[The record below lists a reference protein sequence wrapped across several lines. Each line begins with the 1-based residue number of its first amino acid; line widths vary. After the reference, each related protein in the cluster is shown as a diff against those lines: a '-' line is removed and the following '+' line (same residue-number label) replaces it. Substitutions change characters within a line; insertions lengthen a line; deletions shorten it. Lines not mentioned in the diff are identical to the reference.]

1 MYRYIA
7 HCTLHIAQQATS
19 HPIIMSVTSAVS
31 KSKSSKRKRDEE
43 LAELEVDINADEPPS
58 KKALRKA
65 KRSKTTQAD
74 TPKDAATGPNATP
87 ANANDVDPMTNQRR
101 SGFGIWIGNLSFTT
115 TREDLMTFMTTDTDH
130 PITKDEV
137 TRIHMPNGPARNGK
151 PQNKGFAYI
160 DFADQTSLNHGLELS
175 EKLLAGRRV
184 LIKDAKSFEGRPAS
198 KEEVAGGKTPSRK
211 VFVGNLSFDTTTEM
225 LEEHFAVCGT
235 IQKTQV
241 ATFED
246 SGKCKGYAWVEFDQ
260 LSSAQSAMRGWV
272 EQGAGTDNKQ
282 SKRRVWL
289 KQMNGRQLRMEFA
302 EDSATRYSKRFGK
315 EAKKQDVEEGED
327 QEPITEVNDEAD
339 PVLSERVKQEPA
351 SKPKRRKGYGEEET
365 VRKLTGAITE
375 GTGKKVVFD

>member
-1 MYRYIA
+1 
-7 HCTLHIAQQATS
+7 
-19 HPIIMSVTSAVS
+19 MSVTTAVPASAEP
-31 KSKSSKRKRDEE
+31 KSTKRKRDEE
-43 LAELEVDINADEPPS
+43 LVELKVDINAAEPPS

-65 KRSKTTQAD
+65 KRSKTAQ
-74 TPKDAATGPNATP
+74 KDAVEDAAPKTKVVTP
-87 ANANDVDPMTNQRR
+87 HLNGNKETDPLTNQYR
-101 SGFGIWIGNLSFTT
+101 SGFGIWIGNLSFLTAK
-115 TREDLMTFMTTDTDH
+115 EDLINFITSDADH

-137 TRIHMPNGPARNGK
+137 TRVHMPNGPMKNGK

-160 DFADQTSLNHGLELS
+160 DFASQTALNHALELS

-198 KEEVAGGKTPSRK
+198 KEQVASGKAPSRK

-225 LEEHFAVCGT
+225 LEEHFGVCGV

-246 SGKCKGYAWVEFDQ
+246 SGKCKGYAWVEFEQ
-260 LSSAQSAMRGWV
+260 LSSAQAAMRGWV
-272 EQGAGTDNKQ
+272 EQGTSTNDKQ

-315 EAKKQDVEEGED
+315 EAKKMGGQEGDGAEES
-327 QEPITEVNDEAD
+327 QEPITEVNDQAD
-339 PVLSERVKQEPA
+339 STLPARVKRDSA
-351 SKPKRRKGYGEEET
+351 NKPRRRNGPYEEET
-365 VRKLTGAITE
+365 VKKLTGAITE
-375 GTGKKVVFD
+375 GTGKKFVFD